1 MAESLLLAFCSIDV
15 IGSTAFKTQKDRSEA
30 SEQAW
35 FQFFREFH
43 AETRSFMESGSAWR
57 FWKSAGDELLFTAEL
72 HHEHDI
78 IDLVNKLV
86 DAIKRHN
93 AGFNLPEKE
102 KDLAVKGALWL
113 AGFPVV
119 NAIIP
124 DDDKKTGPDYLGP
137 SIDSGFRICRFATAT
152 KIAVSVEAAYLL
164 SSVMSDPQWGHI
176 EGIRYG
182 GDTML
187 KGVFGGNPYP
197 MLWILLDDPLEKAA
211 LKLMGHRASPDRQ
224 DLRHFCEEAIK
235 KVNNEFVSH
244 LPYIVS
250 VDGKVGFGCM
260 PSTHTTRKLYID
272 KKEQTEQAI
281 EDGEKEENMTGDNPP
296 EVTLQAQ
303 LKQSIPPK

>member
-1 MAESLLLAFCSIDV
+1 M

-43 AETRSFMESGSAWR
+43 TEMRSFMESGSDWR
-57 FWKSAGDELLFTAEL
+57 FWKSAGDELLFTAKLDDEA
-72 HHEHDI
+72 DI
-78 IDLVNKLV
+78 IQLVNKLI

-93 AGFNLPEKE
+93 QGFNLPDKE
-102 KDLAVKGALWL
+102 KDLAVKGALWV

-124 DDDKKTGPDYLGP
+124 DDDGRKGPDYLGP
-137 SIDSGFRICRFATAT
+137 SIDAGFRICRFSTAT
-152 KIAVSVEAAYLL
+152 RVAVSVEAAYLL
-164 SSVMSDPQWGHI
+164 SSVMNDSQWGQI

-182 GDTML
+182 GDTIL

-211 LKLMGHRASPDRQ
+211 LKLMGQKPSPDRS

-235 KVNNEFVSH
+235 KVNNAFVSH
-244 LPYIVS
+244 LPYIVRA
-250 VDGKVGFGCM
+250 DGTEKYGQM
-260 PSTHTTRKLYID
+260 PPTHVARRAHIE
-272 KKEQTEQAI
+272 KKERTEKEA
-281 EDGEKEENMTGDNPP
+281 EEGDKEENIGGEDPSEDSLQEEIKDSMPP
-296 EVTLQAQ
+296 Q
-303 LKQSIPPK
+303 